1 MQACVSVVRV
11 LIEDA
16 LSCLARRSLIVQ
28 LLTQAIDAGLD
39 RTQALSVVLQRRFDV
54 GHLIGE
60 ATDLGRERSYLV
72 GYHPYSLNRFVD
84 IVSYVGIV
92 VVFDLFVG

>member
-11 LIEDA
+11 LIKDA

-28 LLTQAIDAGLD
+28 LLTQAVNADFHGI
-39 RTQALSVVLQRRFDV
+39 QVFPVVLQRRFDV

-72 GYHPYSLNRFVD
+72 GYHPYGLDRFVY